1 MAIPPILSPELQ
13 AIEREHQRG
22 IRIIEARPLLQ
33 NFVLLLV
40 TILDIAMLV
49 FFAIFII
56 GYIVSDSFTELRAA
70 AGLKNNIAA
79 MHAIARGSIAQ
90 PLSIGTAKVVQG
102 TPTSYDFYTTIK
114 NTNAAWYATFTY
126 SFTAGGVASRTEE
139 GFVMPGE
146 NKYLLSLGVKTE
158 GRPSSPAL
166 TIDNLVWHRVDHHIA
181 PDVSVWLA
189 QHGNFLITTPTYA
202 ADLMFGTNTIG
213 RTTFGITNASAYSYW
228 APQFTVV
235 LERAGAVVG
244 VSQATLS
251 QFIAGEI
258 RSPEVRWYGE
268 LPLNATATV
277 TSDVNYFDEAS
288 YMSPQGT
295 QGIDP
300 RDLLK

>member
-1 MAIPPILSPELQ
+1 MLQ
-13 AIEREHQRG
+13 RFGFLFIT
-22 IRIIEARPLLQ
+22 
-33 NFVLLLV
+33 VV
-40 TILDIAMLV
+40 DIAMFA
-49 FFAIFII
+49 FFAFFII
-56 GYIVSDSFTELRAA
+56 GYIVSDSFAELRSSAV
-70 AGLKNNIAA
+70 LSKNIAA
-79 MHAIARGSIAQ
+79 MHSIAKGSIAQ

-102 TPTSYDFYTTIK
+102 TPTSYDFYSTIK
-114 NTNAAWYATFTY
+114 NTNAAWFATFTY
-126 SFTAGGVASRTEE
+126 TFSSGGVVSRTED

-146 NKYLLSLGVKTE
+146 NKYLLSLGVKADS
-158 GRPSSPAL
+158 RPSSPTL
-166 TIDNLVWHRVDHHIA
+166 TIDNLVWHRVDHHVA
-181 PDVSVWLA
+181 PDVSTWLA

-202 ADLMFGTNTIG
+202 ADLTFGTNKIG

-251 QFIAGEI
+251 QFVAGEI
-258 RSPEVRWYGE
+258 RTPEVRWYGE

-277 TSDVNYFDEAS
+277 TPDVNFFDEES
-288 YMSPQGT
+288 YMSPRGT

>member
-22 IRIIEARPLLQ
+22 IRIIEARPMLQ
-33 NFVLLLV
+33 RFGFVFGV
-40 TILDIAMLV
+40 VVDIAMLV
-49 FFAIFII
+49 FFAFFII
-56 GYIVSDSFTELRAA
+56 GYIVSDSFAEVRAA
-70 AGLKNNIAA
+70 SIFSKNISA
-79 MHAIARGSIAQ
+79 MHSIAKGSVAQ
-90 PLSIGTAKVVQG
+90 PLSIGAAKVVQG
-102 TPTSYDFYTTIK
+102 TSTSYDFYTTIK
-114 NTNAAWYATFTY
+114 NTNAAWYATFSY
-126 SFTAGGVASRTEE
+126 SFASGGVVSRTES

-146 NKYLLSLGVKTE
+146 TKYLLSLGTKADS
-158 GRPSSPAL
+158 RPSSPTL
-166 TIDNLVWHRVDHHIA
+166 TINNLVWHRVNHHVA
-181 PDVSVWLA
+181 PDVSSWLA
-189 QHGNFLITTPTYA
+189 QHGNFLITAPTYA
-202 ADLMFGTNTIG
+202 ADLLFGTNKIG

-251 QFIAGEI
+251 QFVAGEI
-258 RSPEVRWYGE
+258 RTSEVRWYGE

-277 TSDVNYFDEAS
+277 TPDVNYFDEES
-288 YMSPQGT
+288 YMSPRGT